1 MHCRRLG
8 QALPLLALMLPVLVL
23 FVMVVIELAN
33 LWLAVAVMEDA
44 LQQATRSAVQQIEYA
59 ALARNGQALRG
70 NRTCQAVTIH
80 ASSQCNAIVQVAH
93 QFLLTNLQATQL
105 TGIDPVSLAATARW
119 TVLPQGGAC
128 AGVASP
134 TPLLC
139 AELQPTLRGL
149 FGLGEVRPRIR
160 AADTIDRLGQP

>member
-1 MHCRRLG
+1 MHCRRSG
-8 QALPLLALMLPVLVL
+8 QALPLLALILPVLVL

-80 ASSQCNAIVQVAH
+80 APSQCADIVKVAH
-93 QFLLTNLQATQL
+93 QFLLVNMQATQL
-105 TGIDPVSLAATARW
+105 TGIDPAALSATARW

-128 AGVASP
+128 AGVASA

-139 AELQPTLRGL
+139 AELQPTMRGL